1 MAKQF
6 SWNIFSQLNGQIG
19 FARWHENSSEQSHV
33 IIAVNGIGAKEAKQT
48 SRTIPIIVV
57 IEADPVGSGL
67 IESLSRPGG
76 NCDRTVTVA

>member
-1 MAKQF
+1 VHL
-6 SWNIFSQLNGQIG
+6 SVDGT
-19 FARWHENSSEQSHV
+19 RTRREQSHV
-33 IIAVNGIGAKEAKQT
+33 IIAVNGIGAKEAKQP

-76 NCDRTVTVA
+76 NVTGLS